1 MEIEFPFGLARFELK
16 SNVESAINDLT
27 DILRAVAYRQ
37 DSEHRIRDFVAQH
50 LELEGFEASIAANV
64 IQGSTL
70 VPPTSN
76 LIVYEPEGSEG
87 TGALRC
93 IGKEALCFRG
103 SKPLIVCSVSKRK

>member
-1 MEIEFPFGLARFELK
+1 MEIEFRFGRARFELK
-16 SNVESAINDLT
+16 SNAESAINDLT

-37 DSEHRIRDFVAQH
+37 YSEHLIRDFIAQH

-87 TGALRC
+87 TGTLQC
-93 IGKEALCFRG
+93 IGKEARCFRG
-103 SKPLIVCSVSKRK
+103 STPLTVCSISKRK